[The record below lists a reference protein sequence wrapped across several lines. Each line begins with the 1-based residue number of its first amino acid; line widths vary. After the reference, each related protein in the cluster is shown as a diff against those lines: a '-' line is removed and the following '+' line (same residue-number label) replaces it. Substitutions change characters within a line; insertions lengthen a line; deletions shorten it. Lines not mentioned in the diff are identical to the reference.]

1 MILFYDFEVFKHTW
15 LVVIVD
21 AIAQKETIIVNDSA
35 KMTEFYESH
44 KNYIWIGYNSNSF
57 DAWILRAIL
66 GGYDPYQMSQWI
78 IAKERK
84 GWEFDRELSR
94 FQVLGFDAR
103 WSNIAPGLKTLE
115 AFMGDDIRETEVP
128 FDLDRP
134 LTEEEIAQ
142 TIKYCRNDVNETMKV
157 FCHAKQEFNAQW
169 ELIKLFDLPLT
180 AISKTK
186 AQLTANILNCVKTDR
201 NDEWNFNLE
210 APCYLVKKYKNVV
223 EWFENTENR
232 NLEAGFE
239 AEIAGIKVTYGWG
252 GCHGAIE
259 NYFDEGRLVHCDV
272 NSYYPSLMIQ
282 WGLLSR
288 NSQTPEKF
296 KEIYETRL
304 ALKRAGKKKE
314 QAPYKII
321 LNSTYGASGD
331 TYNPLYDPRQAHR
344 VCANGQIF
352 LTLLLEMLEGI
363 ATPFNVNTDGIFFKI
378 DDESKLDIYYEK
390 CKEWEQLTRMGL
402 GHDKYKACFQK
413 DVNNYIMVLED
424 GSLERKG
431 AVVKSLSTL
440 DNDLKIVNEAVVQY
454 FVNGVQ
460 PEKTIQDCHN
470 MLDFQKVFKLSS
482 KYNLAMQGCTFRT
495 EKSKKVWNG
504 DGIYLTDRTYRV
516 FANLEPT
523 GAVYKKK
530 DGKNPEKFANCP
542 DNCFIYNESLQ
553 GKTTDEFPNLDKK
566 WYIDLAWYRIK
577 QFKGEIK

>member
-1 MILFYDFEVFKHTW
+1 MLLFYDFEVFKHTW

-21 AIAQKETIIVNDSA
+21 GIAQKETIIVNDSA
-35 KMTEFYESH
+35 KLKAFYDLH
-44 KNYIWIGYNSNSF
+44 KNYIWVGFNSNSY

-94 FQVLGFDAR
+94 FQVLGFDSR

-142 TIKYCRNDVNETMKV
+142 TIKYCRNDVNETIKV
-157 FCHAKQEFNAQW
+157 FCHAKNEFVAQW

-180 AISKTK
+180 SISKTK
-186 AQLTANILNCVKTDR
+186 AQLTANILNCVKADR
-201 NDEWNFNLE
+201 NDEWVFDLE
-210 APCYLVKKYKNVV
+210 EPCYKVQKYKEVV
-223 EWFENTENR
+223 DWFNDPANR
-232 NLEAGFE
+232 DINAGFE
-239 AEIAGIKVTYGWG
+239 LTVAGIPVTYGWG

-259 NYFDEGRLVHCDV
+259 NYFDEGLLVHCDV
-272 NSYYPSLMIQ
+272 NSYYPSLMIE

-296 KEIYETRL
+296 KEVYEKRL

-331 TYNPLYDPRQAHR
+331 KYNPLYDPRQAHR

-378 DDESKLDIYYEK
+378 DDESKLPLYYEK

-402 GHDKYKACFQK
+402 GHDKYRRIWQR
-413 DVNNYIMVLED
+413 DVNNYIIELED
-424 GSLERKG
+424 GKLEKKG
-431 AVVKSLSTL
+431 AYVKGLGIL
-440 DNDLKIVNEAVVQY
+440 DNDLKVVNDAIVQY
-454 FVNGVQ
+454 FVNGIP

-482 KYNLAMQGCTFRT
+482 KYKYAMQGCTFHK
-495 EKSKKVWNG
+495 EKGKNVWDGNG
-504 DGIYLTDRTYRV
+504 TNLTDRTYRV
-516 FANLEPT
+516 FASLKPT

-530 DGKNPEKFANCP
+530 PDKNPEKFANCP
-542 DNCFIYNESLQ
+542 DNCFIFNESLQ

-566 WYIDLAWYRIK
+566 WYIDLAWYRIE